1 MTDQHKKIGIGVIIV
16 GILYFTPA
24 LMETVHNLFTS
35 KPQPVKAATIPS
47 RTMQPQNPVI
57 VPYTSARQL
66 QPSQQPLGPA
76 APYLGKWSG
85 VVSPENRFTCT
96 LAVEFTQHPETPNKL
111 FSYSR
116 LDCPTALPP
125 FVIKQKLGEQMARR
139 YTPEATVA
147 SGDFT
152 QTPIHFQIDQN
163 IGTGCAMKSITVT
176 PFGSTSLSFAFE
188 DECGKGDLILT
199 RSR

>member
-1 MTDQHKKIGIGVIIV
+1 MNKQKKLGIGVVIV

-24 LMETVHNLFTS
+24 LMETVRHVFDS
-35 KPQPVKAATIPS
+35 KPQPVKAATL
-47 RTMQPQNPVI
+47 PVQRPNI
-57 VPYTSARQL
+57 VPYTSAKQL
-66 QPSQQPLGPA
+66 QPVLSTGPA

-85 VVSPENRFTCT
+85 NVSPENRFTCS
-96 LAVEFTQHPETPNKL
+96 LSVEFTQHPETPNKL

-116 LDCPTALPP
+116 LECPTALPV

-147 SGDFT
+147 SGDFG

-163 IGTGCAMKSITVT
+163 IGTGCAMKNITVT
-176 PFGSTSLSFAFE
+176 PFGSATLSFAFE